1 MHSHRTR
8 LHRGRQSVLFI
19 PVDQIRRKN
28 VCSDRKSR
36 RNRDDERD
44 DLSIRPDGR
53 ERVRAAEISGD
64 SGIRRVEELPNI
76 FAALQTDYPGIDYE
90 MLLGDYDE
98 VECWLGEG
106 RVDCGFLRLP
116 TLPRFDVIPLSRDE
130 YKVVMPC
137 GHPLAENSAVA
148 IEALEGLPF
157 LLLEHGGRTEVS
169 DLLERS
175 GVHPD
180 VRFTTWEDFAIM
192 AMAER
197 GLGVGILPDII
208 LRRIP
213 YKLEI
218 RPLSIPYYR
227 SIGLAV
233 KDQAH
238 LTPAVTKFI
247 EYLPFREEAQPT
259 LL

>member
-1 MHSHRTR
+1 MKIER
-8 LHRGRQSVLFI
+8 
-19 PVDQIRRKN
+19 
-28 VCSDRKSR
+28 
-36 RNRDDERD
+36 DERKFD
-44 DLSIRPDGR
+44 FHGIGLAIKKAR
-53 ERVRAAEISGD
+53 EREGMTQEQLGYIVDRDPRTIMYHENDGQHPSLNAFYQMVTMFGISVDEYFYPDMGADAAAKKRI
-64 SGIRRVEELPNI
+64 NI
-76 FAALQTDYPGIDYE
+76 QLNSLNE
-90 MLLGDYDE
+90 SE
-98 VECWLGEG
+98 
-106 RVDCGFLRLP
+106 LRL
-116 TLPRFDVIPLSRDE
+116 VEGIINAI
-130 YKVVMPC
+130 KVVMPC

-247 EYLPFREEAQPT
+247 EYLPLREEAQPT

>member
-1 MHSHRTR
+1 MQLVH
-8 LHRGRQSVLFI
+8 Q
-19 PVDQIRRKN
+19 
-28 VCSDRKSR
+28 
-36 RNRDDERD
+36 
-44 DLSIRPDGR
+44 
-53 ERVRAAEISGD
+53 
-64 SGIRRVEELPNI
+64 
-76 FAALQTDYPGIDYE
+76 
-90 MLLGDYDE
+90 
-98 VECWLGEG
+98 
-106 RVDCGFLRLP
+106 
-116 TLPRFDVIPLSRDE
+116 PLSDGGNAKGRNEERKDE
-130 YKVVMPC
+130 EHDPAHRLSADEQDQ
-137 GHPLAENSAVA
+137 GEQRQHNAAQLAHS
-148 IEALEGLPF
+148 
-157 LLLEHGGRTEVS
+157 GRTEVS